1 MMLRH
6 CSRKHQLRIG
16 GAQGPTREMDEGL
29 QYGVLG
35 RNLPWLPSAFAFYL
49 KNPSTEYPLEGSK
62 EQTGGICSL

>member
-16 GAQGPTREMDEGL
+16 GAQGPTREVDGL

-35 RNLPWLPSAFAFYL
+35 GNLPWLPSAFAFHL
-49 KNPSTEYPLEGSK
+49 KNPSAEYPLEGSK